1 MHKVWGRSEAK
12 KIGSGA
18 SFCPARPRLGS
29 VRFGLLGSAV
39 PGSAQLESP
48 WLHLGWRDS
57 AYPGWFGSGSSLARR
72 GLARLGP
79 VRQKLAFLSGWNSCF
94 SIVNYVVLVRLVR
107 KTRRPKN

>member
-1 MHKVWGRSEAK
+1 MHKVGGRSEAK
-12 KIGSGA
+12 KVRSGA
-18 SFCPARPRLGS
+18 SFCPARPRLRS
-29 VRFGLLGSAV
+29 VRFGLLGSV
-39 PGSAQLESP
+39 MPDLAQLDSP

-57 AYPGWFGSGSSLARR
+57 AYPGWFGSCSSLARR

-107 KTRRPKN
+107 KTRRPK